1 MDRIPVAPLKS
12 SSFSAATSREEKLA
26 RNLSLGPIKLNEHI
40 KEAQKEKAAA
50 VDNTGEA
57 GADAVPEEAAE
68 PDLAALSAEIDA
80 FLAAPRDGDA
90 PLAVSEVTLDRFA
103 SAVEQEIAQSEGTDN
118 KWAPNEAGDAPPHLA
133 AIKRLA
139 ALASALTADN
149 TAPCG
154 ATTYT
159 IGVHRVT
166 GVLHRAMTFVEDE
179 FHGMLED
186 PRVAKMAPQAA
197 DTGSATGRSMK
208 RPPSFGHGAEL
219 DRCVVPT
226 SFGDASPPFPPE
238 TVGRLRAMAEAM
250 FAAGCET
257 ECTQVFLVARRNALD
272 ASLQSLGYEK
282 ASIDDVVKMPWEA
295 LESEIATWIKAFR
308 HTVEVDLP
316 GERDL
321 CARVFAAGGQ
331 QRCLERDIFA
341 DLAHCAMLRL
351 LNFTEAVVL
360 TKRAAEK
367 LFKVLD
373 MYEAVRDAVPLV
385 DAFLFPPAA
394 DDGEGEGA
402 GARGPGAT
410 ADEDGGGSGSASTAL
425 VDLNH
430 ELASVR
436 TRLGESAAAIFCD
449 LESSIRADAGKQPM
463 PGGAVHPLTRYLM
476 NYLEYACE
484 YKKTLEQVFQEYRR
498 PDDDDDAEHGG
509 GGGGDP
515 FAAQLMEVMELLH
528 GNLEA
533 KSRLYKDPSLSSI
546 FLMNNGRYMLQKIRG
561 SPEINAVVGEAWSR
575 KRSTDL
581 RQYHKNYQRET
592 WSRVLNLLRDDGVIT
607 VKGHVQKQVLKDR
620 FKQFNAAMDEIQ
632 RTQGS
637 WVVSDEQLQSELR
650 VSIAAVIV
658 PAYRSFLGRFLQ
670 HFTAGRQT
678 EKYVKL
684 SGEDLEAIIEEL
696 FDGNAVS
703 MPRRRT

>member
-12 SSFSAATSREEKLA
+12 SSFSTATSREEKLA
-26 RNLSLGPIKLNEHI
+26 RNFSLGPIKLTEHI
-40 KEAQKEKAAA
+40 KEAQKE
-50 VDNTGEA
+50 NA
-57 GADAVPEEAAE
+57 GGPDAVPEEAAE

-90 PLAVSEVTLDRFA
+90 PPAVSEVTLDKFA
-103 SAVEQEIAQSEGTDN
+103 SAVEQEIAQSEGTDD
-118 KWAPNEAGDAPPHLA
+118 KWAPNEAGDAPPLLA
-133 AIKRLA
+133 AIRRLA
-139 ALASALTADN
+139 ALASTLTADN
-149 TAPCG
+149 APGG

-159 IGVHRVT
+159 IGVHRIT

-179 FHGMLED
+179 FHGTLED
-186 PRVAKMAPQAA
+186 PRVAKVAPQAT
-197 DTGSATGRSMK
+197 DTGSATGKSLK

-226 SFGDASPPFPPE
+226 LIADASPPFPPE
-238 TVGRLRAMAEAM
+238 TVGRLRAMVEAM
-250 FAAGCET
+250 FAAGYET
-257 ECTQVFLVARRNALD
+257 ECTQVFLIARRNALD

-295 LESEIATWIKAFR
+295 LESEIATWIKAFQ

-321 CARVFAAGGQ
+321 CARVFAGG
-331 QRCLERDIFA
+331 QRCLGRDIFA
-341 DLAHCAMLRL
+341 DLAHCAILHMLT
-351 LNFTEAVVL
+351 FTEAVVL

-373 MYEAVRDAVPLV
+373 MYEAIRDAVPRV
-385 DAFLFPPAA
+385 DAFLVPD
-394 DDGEGEGA
+394 DDGGE
-402 GARGPGAT
+402 RGPSP
-410 ADEDGGGSGSASTAL
+410 ADEDGGSSASSAL
-425 VDLNH
+425 VDLKH
-430 ELASVR
+430 ELSSVR

-449 LESSIRADAGKQPM
+449 LEGSIRADAGKQPV

-476 NYLEYACE
+476 NYLKYACE

-498 PDDDDDAEHGG
+498 TDDDAEHEV
-509 GGGGDP
+509 GGDP

-607 VKGHVQKQVLKDR
+607 VKSHVQKQVLKDR
-620 FKQFNAAMDEIQ
+620 FKQFNAAIDEIQ

-658 PAYRSFLGRFLQ
+658 PAYRSFLGRFSQ
-670 HFTAGRQT
+670 HFTAGRQA

>member
-1 MDRIPVAPLKS
+1 MDRIPIPPLKS
-12 SSFSAATSREEKLA
+12 SSFSAATIREDKLA
-26 RNLSLGPIKLNEHI
+26 RNLSLGPIKLNEHV
-40 KEAQKEKAAA
+40 KEARQEKPEGH
-50 VDNTGEA
+50 VDDTGGGEA
-57 GADAVPEEAAE
+57 GVEPVPEEVSE

-80 FLAAPRDGDA
+80 FLAARDGDA
-90 PLAVSEVTLDRFA
+90 AEPVVSEVTLDKFA
-103 SAVEQEIAQSEGTDN
+103 NAVEQEIAQAEGADE
-118 KWAPNEAGDAPPHLA
+118 KWLSDEAGEVPQLLA
-133 AIKRLA
+133 AIKRIA
-139 ALASALTADN
+139 ALASVLTAN
-149 TAPCG
+149 HAEG
-154 ATTYT
+154 GTYT

-179 FHGMLED
+179 FHAMLED
-186 PRVAKMAPQAA
+186 PRVAKTVPHSG
-197 DTGSATGRSMK
+197 DTGSATSKSMK
-208 RPPSFGHGAEL
+208 RPPSFGHGGEP
-219 DRCVVPT
+219 DRCVLPSSDGNGT
-226 SFGDASPPFPPE
+226 GGDASPPFPTE
-238 TVGRLRAMAEAM
+238 TVERLRAMAESM
-250 FAAGCET
+250 IAAGYGT

-272 ASLQSLGYEK
+272 AAMQSLGYEK

-308 HTVEVDLP
+308 HAVDVGLP

-321 CARVFAAGGQ
+321 CVRVFAGGQ
-331 QRCLERDIFA
+331 EGLGRGIFA
-341 DLAHCAMLRL
+341 DLARCAVVHM
-351 LNFTEAVVL
+351 LNFTEAVTM

-373 MYEAVRDAVPLV
+373 MYEAISDAAPVV
-385 DAFLFPPAA
+385 DAFLVSEDEAS
-394 DDGEGEGA
+394 DQDGGSA
-402 GARGPGAT
+402 AT
-410 ADEDGGGSGSASTAL
+410 ALA
-425 VDLNH
+425 DLKS

-436 TRLGESAAAIFCD
+436 SRLGESAAAIFCD
-449 LESSIRADAGKQPM
+449 LESSIRADAGKQPV
-463 PGGAVHPLTRYLM
+463 PGGAVHPLTRYLT
-476 NYLEYACE
+476 NYLKYACE
-484 YKKTLEQVFQEYRR
+484 YKNTLEQVFREHHR
-498 PDDDDDAEHGG
+498 PDGDEHEGS
-509 GGGGDP
+509 GDR

-533 KSRLYKDPSLSSI
+533 KSRLYKDPALSSI

-607 VKGHVQKQVLKDR
+607 VKGSVQKPVLKER

-632 RTQGS
+632 RTQGA

-658 PAYRSFLGRFLQ
+658 PAYRSFLGRFAQ
-670 HFTAGRQT
+670 HFSAGRQT
-678 EKYVKL
+678 EKYIKL